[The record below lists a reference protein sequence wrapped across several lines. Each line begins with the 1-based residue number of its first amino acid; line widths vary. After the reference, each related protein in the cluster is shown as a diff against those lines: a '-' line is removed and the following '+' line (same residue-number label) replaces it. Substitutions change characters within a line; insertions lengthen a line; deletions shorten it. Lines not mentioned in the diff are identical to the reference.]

1 MSGFEILGLAG
12 AALSGIGSIAG
23 GIAASNASEAQA
35 KAAERQASEERAASQ
50 REAVQRSKEARLVM
64 SRQQAVAGASGAGA
78 TDPTVLKLMGDVAGQ
93 GYNNSQAA
101 LYEGESRGRALED
114 QAAISRMQGRQ
125 ARLAGFIGAGTSIL
139 SGFSGFSNSGSF
151 KRRIPSTTQKYL
163 YS

>member
-1 MSGFEILGLAG
+1 
-12 AALSGIGSIAG
+12 
-23 GIAASNASEAQA
+23 
-35 KAAERQASEERAASQ
+35 
-50 REAVQRSKEARLVM
+50 M
-64 SRQQAVAGASGAGA
+64 SRQQAVASASGAGA

-139 SGFSGFSNSGSF
+139 SGFSGFSNAGGF
-151 KRRIPSTTQKYL
+151 KRRIPSTTPKYR